1 MLDLKITAKKS
12 IELQQTLSAASQSE
26 TKVEFVIPSSIDLG
40 DTFSAGDF
48 FDSSFTQTR
57 RFHKGK
63 SISLMLL
70 YIKILEKEQL
80 PYESY
85 KTSISLF
92 AYLFINEIRSFKTT
106 QQKEE
111 QAVEEIIEKAKGH
124 SNILSSFRR
133 FSLEDDQKFERFRKV
148 DAILS
153 YEFEQYLLRQTA
165 YVQNIKGATVARD
178 YLSQLSM
185 AEDEYRI
192 TQMYESIY
200 SVKSIEAEDQ
210 EKLTRVFNQTDL
222 QKKLLELPLRIH
234 STSKRVGEKER
245 YLSLAIA
252 TGLIMLGFSVVI
264 FQFRLMGLDTD
275 LLFVMAI
282 AALYVVRDVFK
293 ERIKSWVF
301 DKIIRKKPRVVSA
314 FNMPDKKTDLG
325 TGETWFNS
333 QPNSKV
339 AIANRESIS
348 LFFKEIVSLKNFEY
362 NGFKK
367 IKTNTTIDLG
377 AIMRC
382 FPSEN
387 RDMYVYASSNKS
399 RKVSISRR
407 GRIEIKI
414 HEKKNEPSG
423 VKERT
428 ARYRV
433 TFDRTK
439 IIKLELLN

>member
-1 MLDLKITAKKS
+1 MLDLKITAKKK
-12 IELQQTLSAASQSE
+12 IEIQQTLSADSQSE

-40 DTFSAGDF
+40 DSFSAGEF
-48 FDSSFTQTR
+48 FDKSFLQTR

-70 YIKILEKEQL
+70 YIKILEKEHL
-80 PYESY
+80 PYDSY

-92 AYLFINEIRSFKTT
+92 SYLFVNDIRSFKTNLE
-106 QQKEE
+106 KGE
-111 QAVEEIIEKAKGH
+111 QAVEEIVDKAKGH
-124 SNILSSFRR
+124 SNILASFRR
-133 FSLEDDQKFERFRKV
+133 FNLEDDQKFERFRKV

-165 YVQNIKGATVARD
+165 YLQSIKGAQSARD
-178 YLSQLSM
+178 YLAQLSM

-192 TQMYESIY
+192 TQMYENIY
-200 SVKSIEAEDQ
+200 SVKSIEADDE

-222 QKKLLELPLRIH
+222 QKKLLELPLKV
-234 STSKRVGEKER
+234 TSKSTRVGEKEK

-252 TGLIMLGFSVVI
+252 TGLIMLGFSIVI

-275 LLFVMAI
+275 LQFVLAF

-293 ERIKSWVF
+293 ESIKSWVF
-301 DKIIRKKPRVVSA
+301 EKIIRNKPRVISQYT
-314 FNMPDKKTDLG
+314 MPDKKTNIG
-325 TGETWFNS
+325 SGETWFNS
-333 QPNSKV
+333 QPNSKT
-339 AIANRESIS
+339 AIANKESVS
-348 LFFKEIVSLKNFEY
+348 LFFRELVSLKNFEY

-367 IKTNTTIDLG
+367 IKTNTSINLTPL
-377 AIMRC
+377 MNC

-387 RDMYVYASSNKS
+387 RDMYVYSSTNKP

-407 GRIEIKI
+407 GRIEVKI
-414 HEKKNEPSG
+414 HEKKTEPSG

-428 ARYRV
+428 QRYRV
-433 TFDRTK
+433 TFDRSK
-439 IIKLELLN
+439 IIKLELI

>member
-12 IELQQTLSAASQSE
+12 IEIQQTLAANSQSE

-40 DTFSAGDF
+40 ESFTAGEF
-48 FDSSFTQTR
+48 FDKSFMQTH

-70 YIKILEKEQL
+70 YIKILEKEHL

-92 AYLFINEIRSFKTT
+92 SYLFINEIRSFKTNLE
-106 QQKEE
+106 KEE
-111 QAVEEIIEKAKGH
+111 QALEEIVDKAKGH
-124 SNILSSFRR
+124 SNILDSFRR
-133 FSLEDDQKFERFRKV
+133 FSLEDEQKFERFRKV

-165 YVQNIKGATVARD
+165 HLQPIKGSQQARD
-178 YLSQLSM
+178 YLAQLSM

-192 TQMYESIY
+192 SQMYETTY
-200 SVKSIEAEDQ
+200 SVKSIASDDE
-210 EKLTRVFNQTDL
+210 EKLTRIFNQTDL
-222 QKKLLELPLRIH
+222 QKKLLELPLKVTSN
-234 STSKRVGEKER
+234 STRVGEKER
-245 YLSLAIA
+245 YLALAIA
-252 TGLIMLGFSVVI
+252 TGLIMLGFTVVL

-275 LLFVMAI
+275 MQFVLAF

-293 ERIKSWVF
+293 ESIKSWVF
-301 DKIIRKKPRVVSA
+301 EKIIRKKPRVLSQ
-314 FNMPDKKTDLG
+314 FSMPDKKTIIG
-325 TGETWFNS
+325 SGETWFNS
-333 QPNSKV
+333 QPNSKH
-339 AIANRESIS
+339 AIANRESVS
-348 LFFKEIVSLKNFEY
+348 LFFREIISLKNFEY

-367 IKTNTTIDLG
+367 IKTNTAIDLTPL
-377 AIMRC
+377 MRC

-387 RDMYVYASSNKS
+387 RDMYVYSSTNKP

-407 GRIEIKI
+407 GRIELKI
-414 HEKKNEPSG
+414 HEKKTEPSG

-428 ARYRV
+428 KRYRV
-433 TFDRTK
+433 TFDRSK
-439 IIKLELLN
+439 IIKLEVV

>member
-12 IELQQTLSAASQSE
+12 IELQQTLSADSQSE

-48 FDSSFTQTR
+48 FDKSFTQIR

-92 AYLFINEIRSFKTT
+92 AYLFINEIRSFKTN

-111 QAVEEIIEKAKGH
+111 QAIEEIIEKAKGH
-124 SNILSSFRR
+124 SNILTSFRR

-165 YVQNIKGATVARD
+165 FLQNIKGATVARD
-178 YLSQLSM
+178 YLAQLSM
-185 AEDEYRI
+185 AEDEYRV
-192 TQMYESIY
+192 TQMYEGIY
-200 SVKSIEAEDQ
+200 SVKSLEAEDQ

-222 QKKLLELPLRIH
+222 QKKLLELPLRVH
-234 STSKRVGEKER
+234 SSSKRVGEKER

-252 TGLIMLGFSVVI
+252 TGLIMLGFSIVL

-275 LLFVMAI
+275 LQFVLAF

-293 ERIKSWVF
+293 ESIKSWVF
-301 DKIIRKKPRVVSA
+301 EKIIRKKPRVVSS
-314 FNMPDKKTDLG
+314 FSMPDKKTG
-325 TGETWFNS
+325 IGAGETWFNS

-339 AIANRESIS
+339 AIANRENIS
-348 LFFKEIVSLKNFEY
+348 LFFREIVSLKNFEY

-367 IKTNTTIDLG
+367 IKTNTSIDLG
-377 AIMRC
+377 PIMRC

-387 RDMYVYASSNKS
+387 RDMYVYSTGNKS

-407 GRIEIKI
+407 GRIEVKI
-414 HEKKNEPSG
+414 HEKKTEPGG

-439 IIKLELLN
+439 IIKLEPLQ